1 MANTFTQ
8 IIIHF
13 VFVVKGR
20 SNLIDDNIKD
30 TIEKYMCGIIKE
42 NKSKPLSIYCNP
54 DHVHILIGL
63 HPEISVSKMAGLV
76 KGNASK
82 FIHEQKMIKGKFEW
96 QSGYG
101 AFSASRSAVPV
112 ISKYILNQKEHHS
125 KSSFKK
131 EYVTVLKENEIEFT
145 EKYLPEFYDADL
157 DLGV

>member
-82 FIHEQKMIKGKFEW
+82 FIHEQKMIKGKF
-96 QSGYG
+96 
-101 AFSASRSAVPV
+101 
-112 ISKYILNQKEHHS
+112 
-125 KSSFKK
+125 
-131 EYVTVLKENEIEFT
+131 
-145 EKYLPEFYDADL
+145 
-157 DLGV
+157 